1 MSHFDLSDTGI
12 DDGSGG
18 DTGGVGSG
26 GGGGGGGGWGDD
38 EGGEGG
44 DGSGGEGDGAGGFM
58 DALMALFDAA
68 IQALSPI
75 ALDLDGDG
83 IERLTGDQSNAYFDL
98 DVDGFREQTE
108 WISGDDGFL
117 AIDDNGNGV
126 IDNNSELFGDYA
138 HANGFVKLKGYDTN
152 NDNVIDANDA
162 SYANLLIWQDANANG
177 VTDAGELRTLA
188 EAGIS
193 SINISHDM
201 QLRSTFQFTDGTT
214 GVSQDLYFKPNQL
227 DSVVYGDV
235 SISAAMLFLPLL
247 RGYGTVKDLPLA
259 MQENADLKAFVQG
272 MLALENPT
280 DIFVKMD
287 EFLAKWTNTES
298 IGLDQKTG
306 LIATRTKTIV
316 EQFVGMEYNQA
327 VYPQRCAYLNWA
339 YDLIKVHFFAGIVM
353 KTELAEK
360 LPGAWVSYATGQL
373 VLPDSV
379 TNLQEYFANA
389 LNSSTQKERIALG
402 IVIKANLDAL
412 GIDVQSF
419 SGLVSEETFN
429 MLTHIDGLIVGDSD
443 NNSLRYTDDADI
455 RPYVDRIT
463 EYVMYGF
470 EGDDN
475 LLGWS
480 NSDTLYGGT
489 GNDTLN
495 GRMGSD
501 TYIYEAGDGHDVIN
515 EYDIQQSSIDALQF
529 GTGIFPDNVS
539 VKISGYDLVL
549 TIGEPAGSVL
559 VENFF
564 LNTSSQIE
572 KVTFTDGTE
581 WGVADLYDMARHQVG
596 TDGNDTLVGSNY
608 LHDILQGG
616 AGNDSLSGNMGD
628 DTLYGE
634 AGNDTLLGGNDED
647 VLDGGEGS
655 DYLSGSDGDDVL
667 LGGAGNDTLYGGNND
682 DSLTG
687 GLGNDYVD
695 GNTGSTAF
703 FYNLGDGNDTLA
715 GSSTLASYV
724 NTLQFGEGI
733 LPDQVTASASGYD
746 IILRL
751 TATNETVTLK
761 NFLLS
766 SSCWMDSIVFSDGT
780 TWTAADLLSKTVLQV
795 GTDGNDTLT
804 GSNYLHDI
812 LRGGAGN
819 DSLSGNMGDDT
830 LYGEAGNDTLL
841 GGNDEDVLDGGEGSD
856 YLSGSDGDD
865 VLLGGAGN
873 DTLYGGNNDDSLTG
887 GLGNDY
893 VDGNTG
899 STAFF
904 YNLGDGN
911 DTLAGSSTLASY
923 VNTLQFGEGILP
935 DQVTAS
941 ASGYD
946 IILRLTATNET
957 VTLKNFLLNSSCWMD
972 SIAFSDGTTWSTA
985 EILDKARLQVGT
997 EGNDTLTGSDY
1008 LRDLLYGGAGNDSLL
1023 GNQGYDTLYGEA
1035 GNDTLRGGGGNDT
1048 LYGGDGD
1055 DKVIGTDGNDYLAGE
1070 SGNDTLW
1077 GDDSYIRGDD
1087 TLVGGAGNDTMYGGL
1102 GNDLYIINLGDGN
1115 DYIED
1120 SDTLSGVVDRVQFGV
1135 GINPAEVT
1143 AANVSGNL
1151 VLSLGATGQTL
1162 TVKSFFSSSYAK
1174 IERFEFSDGTVW
1186 STQDVSARLTT
1197 TFAQGTAGADALTA
1211 AGSGAVHYYGLAG
1224 SDSLTGGSGNDALQ
1238 GGDED
1243 DVLSGLAGND
1253 ILQGG
1258 AGADI
1263 LADASGNNLLHGGT
1277 GSDQLTGGTGN
1288 EVLAG
1293 GAGND
1298 TLACG
1303 TGKSVIL
1310 FNEGDGAD
1318 MVSCADSNQDN
1329 TLSIGG
1335 GAEYSDLHLEKSG
1348 DDLVLTLNAQD
1359 QITLEDWYAA
1369 TPVKSVL
1376 TLQVV
1381 LEASS
1386 DFDAGS
1392 SDPLLNKKIEEFD
1405 FAEIV
1410 DEFDAACAADPG
1422 LSSWALSN
1430 ALTQYHLG
1438 GSDTAAIGGDLAYQY
1453 GLTGDF
1459 AAIGSSGAQRVL
1471 SDSQFGTSAQTL
1483 QTASGLQEGLAKLE

>member
-667 LGGAGNDTLYGGNND
+667 LGGD
-682 DSLTG
+682 
-687 GLGNDYVD
+687 
-695 GNTGSTAF
+695 
-703 FYNLGDGNDTLA
+703 
-715 GSSTLASYV
+715 
-724 NTLQFGEGI
+724 
-733 LPDQVTASASGYD
+733 
-746 IILRL
+746 
-751 TATNETVTLK
+751 
-761 NFLLS
+761 
-766 SSCWMDSIVFSDGT
+766 
-780 TWTAADLLSKTVLQV
+780 
-795 GTDGNDTLT
+795 
-804 GSNYLHDI
+804 
-812 LRGGAGN
+812 
-819 DSLSGNMGDDT
+819 
-830 LYGEAGNDTLL
+830 
-841 GGNDEDVLDGGEGSD
+841 
-856 YLSGSDGDD
+856 
-865 VLLGGAGN
+865 GN